1 METKNIILNNY
12 VVALASMISSL
23 ENSIK
28 TLTPDSVDENLA
40 TLRTINVILES
51 VRVQTV
57 NIQNAVDNYGG

>member
-12 VVALASMISSL
+12 VVALAGMVGSL

-28 TLTPDSVDENLA
+28 TLTPDNADENAA

-51 VRVQTV
+51 VRAQTV
-57 NIQNAVDNYGG
+57 NVQNAVDTYGG